1 MNKEKNREEVI
12 FIDTET
18 ITEDELLKGD
28 TCDGEDE

>member
-28 TCDGEDE
+28 QL

>member
-1 MNKEKNREEVI
+1 MNKAKNREEVI

-28 TCDGEDE
+28 TYDGEDK

>member
-28 TCDGEDE
+28 ICDGEDE